1 VKVASVLLPI
11 VLAVGALQPAPA
23 ASQVPQGL
31 EGRTVENVEIQGN
44 RRIPSDTIKYHIHTR
59 QGSPFSMEVL
69 RRDVKEL
76 YAQNYF
82 EDIRVD
88 EREGRNGA
96 VVVVFVVSEKKL
108 IRSLDFAGANS
119 ITRSDILD
127 KLKEK
132 KISVG
137 QESPYDPGRIKQVE
151 GVIRSMLAEKGHQ
164 DAKVETTTEDIPPN
178 SIKLTFKI
186 NEGPAIKIQKITIQG
201 NNVFTSRQIKG
212 AMSLIKESN
221 PITIFTSKD
230 TYYDLKL
237 ADDMTRIKIFYA
249 DRGYIRTNI
258 LDPIV
263 EVKPTTAYRTLPLI
277 KPPFPFG
284 VPLPFWKKKVD
295 RYYITL
301 KIEEN
306 DQYKIG
312 DVKVTGNKEF
322 QEPIIRL
329 VLGLV
334 PGQTWNETALKK
346 GFENLKKLYGARG
359 YVNFTAVPVQDLD
372 EERKLVNVT
381 INVDE
386 DRQFTVNRIV
396 FSGNTTTRD
405 KVIRREILVDEGQIF
420 NSNSW
425 DLSLLRLNQL
435 GYFEEIKTEDAEVKP
450 SATDPTVDI
459 NLKVKEK
466 SRNSI
471 GFSGG
476 VSGIGG
482 SFLGLNYTT
491 NNFLGLGE
499 SLGIVLQGGTR
510 QSQYQL
516 NFTEPYLAD
525 RPISLG
531 FSLYN
536 TSLRYDQARQAFGIS
551 PSSPLPQ
558 GLGLENALNFEQKH
572 TGFNISTSYPMR
584 VFHRIALTYQLDNSA
599 TTGINPATQAY
610 FSAVS
615 SQNQNFITGN
625 NQFQT
630 FGSRKVLP
638 SYTYSTVNNP
648 YNPTRG
654 HSFTGTFEFTGG
666 FLGGNIN
673 FYRPSA
679 DFRYYRPMNHGRNV
693 FAMRAMASYIQSF
706 TNLSVPFY
714 ERFFAGGDFDIRGFD
729 FRTLSPISFITRT
742 LPVVDPR
749 TFQTVLKPFDD
760 IVYVGGDTQ
769 AVFNFEY
776 RIPLIGHTVSFVP
789 FADIGNA
796 WVLKPQELERRI
808 VTPTEVQVLP
818 AQFLPGTNSGL
829 RMSTGVE
836 FQVIMPVLNAPF
848 RIDWAL
854 NPFRVD
860 NTFIGPVSG
869 TPFGIH
875 QPAHDFKFTV
885 GRTF

>member
-1 VKVASVLLPI
+1 MKVVSIL
-11 VLAVGALQPAPA
+11 LAVILLSATLLASRQA
-23 ASQVPQGL
+23 APQGL
-31 EGRTVENVEIQGN
+31 EGRNVEAVDVRSN
-44 RRIPSDTIKYHIHTR
+44 RRVPSDTIKYHIHTR
-59 QGSPFSMEVL
+59 PGIPLSMDTI

-82 EDIRVD
+82 DDIRVD
-88 EREGRNGA
+88 EEPGKNGG
-96 VVVVFVVSEKKL
+96 VIVVFTVKEKPL
-108 IRSLDFAGANS
+108 IRSIDFVGADS

-137 QESPYDPGRIKQVE
+137 QESPYDPGKIKQVE
-151 GVIRSMLAEKGHQ
+151 GVLKAMLAEKGHQ
-164 DAKVETTTEDIPPN
+164 DAKVETTVEDIPPS

-186 NEGPAIKIQKITIQG
+186 NEGPAIKIQKIKIEG
-201 NNVFTSRQIKG
+201 NHVFSERELKHE
-212 AMSLIKESN
+212 MKLEKETG
-221 PITIFTSKD
+221 PISIFTSKD

-237 ADDMTRIKIFYA
+237 QDDITRIMIFYH
-249 DRGYIRTNI
+249 DHGYLRSNA

-263 EVKPTTAYRTLPLI
+263 EVKPKIIHRTLPLI

-284 VPLPFWKKKVD
+284 IPLPWWKKKVD

-301 KIEEN
+301 KLEEN

-322 QEPIIRL
+322 NEAIVRL
-329 VLGLV
+329 VIGLV
-334 PGQTWNETALKK
+334 PGQVMNEGNVKK

-359 YVNFTAVPVQDLD
+359 YVNFTAVPLYDFD
-372 EERKLVNVT
+372 EEKKLANVT

-386 DRQFTVNRIV
+386 DRQFTVNRIM

-420 NSNSW
+420 NSQNW
-425 DLSLLRLNQL
+425 DFSLLRLNQL

-450 SATDPTVDI
+450 SPSESTVDI

-476 VSGIGG
+476 VSAIGG

-499 SLGIVLQGGTR
+499 SLAVVLQGGTR

-516 NFTEPYLAD
+516 NFTEPYLYD
-525 RPISLG
+525 RPITLG
-531 FSLYN
+531 FSIYN
-536 TSLRYDQARQAFGIS
+536 TSYRYDQARQLFGVS
-551 PSSPLPQ
+551 ASSLPQ
-558 GLGLENALNFEQKH
+558 GLGLENSLNFEQKH
-572 TGFNISTSYPMR
+572 TGFNISTGYPMR
-584 VFHRIALTYQLDNSA
+584 VFHRVGLTYVLDNSS

-610 FSAVS
+610 FSAVQ
-615 SQNQNFITGN
+615 SQNQNFITGSSFN
-625 NQFQT
+625 T
-630 FGSRKVLP
+630 FSARKVLP

-648 YNPTRG
+648 YNPKSG
-654 HSFTGTFEFTGG
+654 KSFTTTFEFTGG
-666 FLGGNIN
+666 FLGGSIN
-673 FYRPSA
+673 YYRPSA
-679 DFRYYRPMNHGRNV
+679 DFRYYHPMNHGRNT
-693 FAMRAMASYIQSF
+693 FAMRAQASYIQSF

-714 ERFFAGGDFDIRGFD
+714 ERFFAGGDFDVRGFD

-742 LPVVDPR
+742 LPVTDPK
-749 TFQTVLKPFDD
+749 TFQTTLKPFDD

-776 RIPLIGHTVSFVP
+776 RIPIIGQTVSMVP
-789 FADIGNA
+789 FMDLGNA
-796 WVLKPQELERRI
+796 WVLKPQELTRVI
-808 VTPTEVQVLP
+808 VTPSETQVLP

-829 RMSTGVE
+829 RMSTGLE
-836 FQVIMPVLNAPF
+836 FQIVMPVLNAPF
-848 RIDWAL
+848 RVDYAL
-854 NPFRVD
+854 NPARVD
-860 NTFIGPVSG
+860 GTFSGPITG
-869 TPFGIH
+869 LPFGIH
-875 QPAHDFKFTV
+875 QPGHNFKFTV

>member
-1 VKVASVLLPI
+1 V
-11 VLAVGALQPAPA
+11 VGALQPAPA
-23 ASQVPQGL
+23 APQVPQGL
-31 EGRTVENVEIQGN
+31 DGRAVENVEVQGN
-44 RRIPSDTIKYHIHTR
+44 RRIPSDTIKYHIRTR
-59 QGSPFSMEVL
+59 QGAPLSMDVL

-82 EDIRVD
+82 DDIRVD
-88 EREGRNGA
+88 EREGRNGS
-96 VVVVFVVSEKKL
+96 VIIIFVVSEKKL
-108 IRSLDFAGANS
+108 IRSIDFEGANS

-137 QESPYDPGRIKQVE
+137 QESPYDAARIKQVE
-151 GVIRSMLAEKGHQ
+151 GVIKSMLAEKGHQ
-164 DAKVETTTEDIPPN
+164 DAKVDTTTEDIPPN

-186 NEGPAIKIQKITIQG
+186 NEGPAIKIQKITIDG
-201 NNVFTSRQIKG
+201 NHVFTSGQVKH
-212 AMSLIKESN
+212 AMSLIKETN

-263 EVKPTTAYRTLPLI
+263 EVKPTKAYRTLPLI

-284 VPLPFWKKKVD
+284 VPLPFWRKTVN

-301 KIEEN
+301 KLEEN

-312 DVKVTGNKEF
+312 DVKVSGNKEF
-322 QEPIIRL
+322 PEPIIRL

-334 PGQTWNETALKK
+334 PGQVWNETALKK

-386 DRQFTVNRIV
+386 DRQFTVNRIA

-420 NSNSW
+420 DSSRW
-425 DLSLLRLNQL
+425 DMSVLRLNQL

-466 SRNSI
+466 SRNSV

-536 TSLRYDQARQAFGIS
+536 TSLRYDQARDVFGLN
-551 PSSPLPQ
+551 PSSLPQ
-558 GLGLENALNFEQKH
+558 GLGLENRLNFEQKH

-584 VFHRIALTYQLDNSA
+584 VFHRIALTYVLDNSA

-610 FSAVS
+610 FSAVA
-615 SQNQNFITGN
+615 SQNQNFIVGN
-625 NQFQT
+625 SPQSFNA
-630 FGSRKVLP
+630 RRVIP

-666 FLGGNIN
+666 FLGGDIN
-673 FYRPSA
+673 FYRPSV
-679 DFRYYRPMNHGRNV
+679 DFRYYRPVNHGRNV

-729 FRTLSPISFITRT
+729 FRTLSPISFITRN
-742 LPVVDPR
+742 LPVTDPR
-749 TFQTVLKPFDD
+749 TFQTVIRPVDD
-760 IVYVGGDTQ
+760 IVSVGGDTQ
-769 AVFNFEY
+769 AIFNFEY
-776 RIPLIGHTVSFVP
+776 RIPLIGHTVSLVP
-789 FADIGNA
+789 FMDIGNA
-796 WVLKPQELERRI
+796 WVLKKQELERKI
-808 VTPTEVQVLP
+808 VTPTEIDVLP

-829 RMSTGVE
+829 RMSTGIE

-848 RIDWAL
+848 RVDWVL
-854 NPFRVD
+854 NPARIDGNFV
-860 NTFIGPVSG
+860 GPNG
-869 TPFGIH
+869 FPFGIH
-875 QPAHDFKFTV
+875 QPSHDFKFTV